1 MRIEVVGTYHELG
14 KFTADMAAL
23 PRIVILE
30 SFQLNQSR
38 DQGELIGMSMQA
50 KTYKYNGKT
59 LEQKP

>member
-1 MRIEVVGTYHELG
+1 MRIEVVGTYHEIG

-30 SFQLNQSR
+30 SFTLGQSKEP
-38 DQGELIGMSMQA
+38 DEMIGMSMLA

-59 LEQKP
+59 VGQKK

>member
-1 MRIEVVGTYHELG
+1 
-14 KFTADMAAL
+14 MAAL